1 MDEMFITPIQLMH
14 IGESQAPA
22 VAEKTVGQDG
32 VSMFKSIFQSAIED
46 VITTDQ
52 DLSQAEYL
60 LTTGQIDDP
69 ATVTT
74 AAAEAGCGP
83 AGSVEKPGTGSL
95 YAVNEYQHIGNCM

>member
-1 MDEMFITPIQLMH
+1 MEEMFITPIQLMH

-74 AAAEAGCGP
+74 AAAEAQ
-83 AGSVEKPGTGSL
+83 L
-95 YAVNEYQHIGNCM
+95 AVDLLVQLRNRAQEAYTQLMNINI

>member
-69 ATVTT
+69 TTVTT
-74 AAAEAGCGP
+74 AAAEAQ
-83 AGSVEKPGTGSL
+83 L
-95 YAVNEYQHIGNCM
+95 AVDLLVQLRNRAQEAYTQLMNINI

>member
-60 LTTGQIDDP
+60 LTTGQIDAP

-74 AAAEAGCGP
+74 AAAEAQ
-83 AGSVEKPGTGSL
+83 L
-95 YAVNEYQHIGNCM
+95 AVDLLVQLRNRAQEAYTQLMNINI

>member
-14 IGESQAPA
+14 IGDSQAPA

-74 AAAEAGCGP
+74 AAAEAQ
-83 AGSVEKPGTGSL
+83 L
-95 YAVNEYQHIGNCM
+95 AVDLLVQLRNRAQEAYTQLMNINI

>member
-1 MDEMFITPIQLMH
+1 
-14 IGESQAPA
+14 
-22 VAEKTVGQDG
+22 
-32 VSMFKSIFQSAIED
+32 MFKSIFQSAIED

-74 AAAEAGCGP
+74 AAAEAQ
-83 AGSVEKPGTGSL
+83 L
-95 YAVNEYQHIGNCM
+95 AVDLLVQLRNRAQEAYTQLMNINI

>member
-60 LTTGQIDDP
+60 LTTWQIDAP

-74 AAAEAGCGP
+74 AAAEAQ
-83 AGSVEKPGTGSL
+83 L
-95 YAVNEYQHIGNCM
+95 AVDLLVQLRNRAQEAYTQLMNINI

>member
-74 AAAEAGCGP
+74 AAAEAQ
-83 AGSVEKPGTGSL
+83 L
-95 YAVNEYQHIGNCM
+95 AVDLLVQVRNRAQEAYTQLMNINI

>member
-32 VSMFKSIFQSAIED
+32 VTMFKSIFQSAIED

-74 AAAEAGCGP
+74 AAAEAQ
-83 AGSVEKPGTGSL
+83 L
-95 YAVNEYQHIGNCM
+95 AVDLLVQLRNRAQEAYTQLMNINI

>member
-14 IGESQAPA
+14 IGENQAPA
-22 VAEKTVGQDG
+22 AEKIVGQDG
-32 VSMFKSIFQSAIED
+32 VSMFKSIFQSAVED

-69 ATVTT
+69 AAVTT
-74 AAAEAGCGP
+74 AAAEAQ
-83 AGSVEKPGTGSL
+83 L
-95 YAVNEYQHIGNCM
+95 AVDLLVQLRNRAQEAYTQLMNINI

>member
-74 AAAEAGCGP
+74 AAAEAQ
-83 AGSVEKPGTGSL
+83 L
-95 YAVNEYQHIGNCM
+95 AVDLLVQLRNRAQEAYTQLMNINI